1 MKNATLIYNPI
12 AGREPARRA
21 EQIRKIAD
29 ALRARSIA
37 AKPTPT
43 THGGTATDLARAAV
57 QAGDDLI
64 LVCGGDGTLN
74 EVINGMAPANV
85 PLAILP
91 GGTANIAAK
100 ELRLPHDPLRAACE
114 LVNWSPRRL
123 ALGLATGPSGARRYF
138 FSVAGVGFDA
148 YVIQQ
153 LSSSFKMSAGVA
165 AYVLEALRQ
174 VWRYS
179 FPRFRC
185 GIEGEPRQA
194 TFAVIHRT
202 SRYAGWLHLAPGAN
216 LWEPRLS
223 LCLFKSAHRLRYFAY
238 AAAVLAR
245 QHLRLSDVE
254 LVETRKVECAASE
267 PGTRIYFELD
277 GELAGELPASFE
289 VVPDALTVL
298 VP

>member
-1 MKNATLIYNPI
+1 LRNATLIYNPI
-12 AGREPARRA
+12 AGREPSRRA
-21 EQIRKIAD
+21 EQIRRIAD
-29 ALRARSIA
+29 ALRVRSIA

-43 THGGTATDLARAAV
+43 TRGGTATDLARAAV
-57 QAGDDLI
+57 EAGDDLI

-100 ELRLPHDPLRAACE
+100 ELRLPRDPLRAACE

-148 YVIQQ
+148 YVIHR

-185 GIEGEPRQA
+185 GIDGTPRHA
-194 TFAVIHRT
+194 TLAVVHRT
-202 SRYAGWLHLAPGAN
+202 SRYAGWLRMAPGAS
-216 LWEPRLS
+216 LFEPRLS
-223 LCLFKSAHRLRYFAY
+223 VCLFKSAHRLRHFAY

-267 PGTRIYFELD
+267 SGARIYFELD